1 MQKKFLCKGMNK
13 KMEYNGKTVVITG
26 GGGILCGK
34 FAKYMASLGAKVAI
48 LDLKKEAAD
57 AVANEIVAAGG
68 IAKGY
73 AANVL
78 KKDEL
83 EYVKAEINKDFG
95 KCDILING
103 AGGNNPKGTTTNEY
117 FKKEDILDESVVSF
131 FDLDPSGIEFVF
143 NLNFLGTLLPTQVFA
158 MDMIDGNGGSIIN
171 VSSMNAFCPL
181 TKIPAYS
188 GAKAAVSNFT
198 QWLSVHFANAN
209 IRVNAIAPGF
219 FVTAQNKDLLFDEAG
234 NPTARTQKILAATPM
249 KRFGNPEE
257 LLGTLKWLTDDD
269 ASGFVT
275 GVVVPVDGGFNAY
288 SGV

>member
-1 MQKKFLCKGMNK
+1 
-13 KMEYNGKTVVITG
+13 MEYNNKTVVITG
-26 GGGILCGK
+26 GGGILCGN

-68 IAKGY
+68 TAKGY

-83 EYVKAEINKDFG
+83 EAVKAEINKDFG

-234 NPTARTQKILAATPM
+234 NPTARTAKILAATPM